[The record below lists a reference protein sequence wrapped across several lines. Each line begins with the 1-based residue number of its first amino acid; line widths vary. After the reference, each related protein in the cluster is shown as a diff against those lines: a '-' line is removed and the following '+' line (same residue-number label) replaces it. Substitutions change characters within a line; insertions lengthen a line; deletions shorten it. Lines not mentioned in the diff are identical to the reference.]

1 MMHTLFWFHLLAS
14 SVHIASFVL
23 LLQVIP
29 QENERTYQLVIPYAT
44 YEEELG
50 MQFLHENVFGPISIA
65 TLLLVNEIITALS
78 HVSGVVG
85 FGLYSEQMVADGR
98 HLEIIRRYIEYAIT
112 AAILEVVIYVLVG
125 GRDIN
130 LLFAIVVTNI
140 VIQLLGYMLER
151 SPNKQRKIYL
161 NVAGFVLLLVPIVS
175 FFTVGSLGDTF
186 MPLAVYY
193 AVLYGLFGLHSL
205 LDIVSEEWRALIDK
219 DIGFLILGVST
230 KEILTWMV
238 VALQAKLIL
247 DHKVPSD
254 SSLADILD
262 VVSFLIWTPLLGIL
276 AMLTGLFLSSYISV
290 RDNYET
296 VRAQIASV

>member
-1 MMHTLFWFHLLAS
+1 MHTLFWFHLLAS

>member
-1 MMHTLFWFHLLAS
+1 MHTLFWFHLLAS

-78 HVSGVVG
+78 HISGVVG

-205 LDIVSEEWRALIDK
+205 LDIVSEEWRALVDK